1 MLVFKGKSLIFKWAM
16 DSKNQITFNYRSPKV
31 KPLEKEDLAQR
42 WMNWWDLK
50 KINKN
55 LGSKIKVLKDKW
67 QMAIIRNSFTIQL
80 KTKFNIYTLN
90 KVMNFL
96 GILRLL
102 RKRLHLAKI
111 LNMHFYMK
119 LIIILGQSHLID
131 HFLMESIIGKLLLM
145 LEQNMN

>member
-1 MLVFKGKSLIFKWAM
+1 MLVFKGKSLTIKLAM
-16 DSKNQITFNYRSPKV
+16 DNKNQITSNYLSLKV
-31 KPLEKEDLAQR
+31 KLLEKEDSAQK

-55 LGSKIKVLKDKW
+55 LESKIKVLKDKW

-80 KTKFNIYTLN
+80 KTKFNIFTLN

-102 RKRLHLAKI
+102 QKRLHLAKI

-119 LIIILGQSHLID
+119 LIIILELSHLTD
-131 HFLMESIIGKLLLM
+131 HFLMESIIGK
-145 LEQNMN
+145 